1 VLLEMK
7 RRRNAIPFVQKPKN
21 DSLDYVRTLGRL
33 YYDQKDHLNLAQKA
47 TLVFL
52 DHVRNHYHL
61 FTNNLDADFVEALHL
76 KSGYN
81 KALLAQLI
89 SYVQF
94 VQGNHT
100 INEQQLAAYHQQL
113 ENFYQNT

>member
-1 VLLEMK
+1 M
-7 RRRNAIPFVQKPKN
+7 QKPKN

-52 DHVRNHYHL
+52 DVIRNRYHL
-61 FTNNLDADFVEALHL
+61 FTTKLDVEFIEALHE

-81 KALLAQLI
+81 KALLEQLI

-94 VQGNHT
+94 IQANGAIT
-100 INEQQLAAYHQQL
+100 EQQLATYHQQL